1 MKRSTKYFGI
11 WETTLS
17 PVPNL
22 MNGFDI
28 EDFKMLKRVDRQM
41 KLNLGNVK

>member
-1 MKRSTKYFGI
+1 MERSTKYFEI